1 MPPTILCR
9 YCNKWF
15 NPNKVGQVSCR
26 GCGYLEFL
34 TESLVPRSQYYDK
47 YRQDKRY

>member
-15 NPNKVGQVSCR
+15 NPNKVGQVACK
-26 GCGYLEFL
+26 GCSYLEFL
-34 TESLVPRSQYYDK
+34 TESLVPRHKYYNNNRK
-47 YRQDKRY
+47 